1 CTGARV
7 VVQGVDVDGDGALS
21 ATEVT
26 GRIYECADR
35 DDVRAP
41 TLVGHLTIF
50 GPDDVARLAGRR
62 AITGGVSVKGASL
75 VELELPQ
82 LQSIGGTLRVDAA
95 PMLESLALVHLAAV
109 GGDVVVERA
118 PRLTRVDVRTLRRV
132 GGGVVVADNP
142 RLAQS
147 SVEAMVFRL
156 SEHGFSGPV
165 DVGGNG

>member
-1 CTGARV
+1 MFAFGSSSCATIGQQCAASFLQV
-7 VVQGVDVDGDGALS
+7 AAQACVDVVCDGALS

-95 PMLESLALVHLAAV
+95 P
-109 GGDVVVERA
+109 
-118 PRLTRVDVRTLRRV
+118 
-132 GGGVVVADNP
+132 
-142 RLAQS
+142 
-147 SVEAMVFRL
+147 
-156 SEHGFSGPV
+156 
-165 DVGGNG
+165 